1 VAREF
6 YRQVPQAILRAILAH
21 MKLTDA
27 DELDRIVANGKASD
41 DDDADTKSQRRKT
54 IPLTEQRIDFLMGLL
69 DVLHKPV

>member
-1 VAREF
+1 
-6 YRQVPQAILRAILAH
+6 